1 MSSTLPRSVVRRS
14 FGDGVEVSLFTLGT
28 MRALQS
34 PEQMLAVLRAALHAG
49 INHLETAPAYGP
61 AEAFLGEAMEQLHQ
75 EGSAPADGGWVI
87 TSKLLPG
94 QSFLSGRDAL
104 DASLDRL
111 GVRTLDN
118 LAIHGLNLDSHLD
131 WALSG
136 EGARLIDWALTTGRV
151 RQVGFSSH
159 GSNALIERAITSGRF
174 KFCCLHLHL
183 LDPTRLPLAQRALE
197 RSMGVLAISPADKG
211 GRLQAPSELLR
222 ADCSPFEPLQL
233 AYRFLLAAGIS
244 TLTVGAQSAADLKL
258 ARSLAAS
265 DGPLELEEQRALAHL
280 HQQRENRLG
289 PDLCGQCR
297 ACLPCPND
305 VPIPELL
312 RLRNLAHGHD
322 LMEFAGER
330 YNLIGQAGHWWEQV
344 DASQCDSCGDCLP
357 RCPHQLAIPDLLA
370 ETHRMLAAAPRR
382 RLWG

>member
-1 MSSTLPRSVVRRS
+1 MSSTLPRPVLRRS
-14 FGDGVEVSLFTLGT
+14 FGEGVDVSLFTLGT
-28 MRALQS
+28 MRALQA
-34 PEQMLAVLRAALHAG
+34 PGQMLQVLRAALAAG

-61 AEAFLGEAMEQLHQ
+61 AEAFLGQALAQLRQ
-75 EGSAPADGGWVI
+75 EGAAPGDGGWVI

-94 QSFLSGRDAL
+94 QSFLSGCEAL

-131 WALSG
+131 WVLSG
-136 EGARLIDWALTTGRV
+136 EGARLIDWALATGRV

-159 GSNALIERAITSGRF
+159 GSNALIERAIASDRF
-174 KFCCLHLHL
+174 RFCCLHLHL
-183 LDPTRLPLAQRALE
+183 LDPTRLPLAQLALE

-211 GRLQAPSELLR
+211 GRLQAPSDLLK
-222 ADCSPFEPLQL
+222 ADCSPFQPLQL

-244 TLTVGAQSAADLKL
+244 TLTVGARSAADLKL

-265 DGPLELEEQRALAHL
+265 DGPLDREELRVLAHL
-280 HQQRENRLG
+280 QRQRELRLG

-322 LMEFAGER
+322 LMEFTGER
-330 YNLIGQAGHWWEQV
+330 YNLIGQAGHWWETV
-344 DASQCDSCGDCLP
+344 DASSCSSCGDCLP
-357 RCPHQLAIPDLLA
+357 RCPHQLPIPDLLA
-370 ETHRMLAAAPRR
+370 DTHRLLAAAPRR